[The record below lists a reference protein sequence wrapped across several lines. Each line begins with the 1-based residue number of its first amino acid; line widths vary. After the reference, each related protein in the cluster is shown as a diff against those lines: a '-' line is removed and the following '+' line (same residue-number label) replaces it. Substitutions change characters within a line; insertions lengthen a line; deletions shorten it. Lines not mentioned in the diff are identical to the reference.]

1 MNWFKKLFKF
11 NTTNENPVQSD
22 IAAKAAEIKARIR
35 EVRVRNG
42 WVDNSPQNKN
52 TQTKPAVAEKESHVN
67 NKEDQLNLLR
77 AKLLGKNNE
86 SIHPKSK

>member
-1 MNWFKKLFKF
+1 MNWFKKLFKH
-11 NTTNENPVQSD
+11 NTTNNDPVQSD
-22 IAAKAAEIKARIR
+22 IAARAVEIKARIQK
-35 EVRVRNG
+35 VRDCNG
-42 WVDNSPQNKN
+42 WVDNLPQNKN
-52 TQTKPAVAEKESHVN
+52 TQTKPVVAEKESHVN

>member
-1 MNWFKKLFKF
+1 MNWFKKLFKH
-11 NTTNENPVQSD
+11 NTTNEDPVQSN
-22 IAAKAAEIKARIR
+22 IAARAAEIKARIR
-35 EVRVRNG
+35 EVQIRNG

-52 TQTKPAVAEKESHVN
+52 TQTKPVVAEKESHVN